1 MIIQCAQAVV
11 DGELLKDCWIVVE
24 NNLITQIQE
33 GVHTSPDRM
42 ISGTLIPAFVDIH
55 CHGGAGQY
63 FSGAQPEKVIDFH
76 RSHGTG
82 TIVASLVSEPLEN
95 LKAQIKQLVPHYKSG
110 AIAGIH
116 LEGPYLS
123 HARCGA
129 HLPEN
134 LINPRWEDLSELI
147 EIGEGSI
154 VMVTIAPELDGA
166 LECIGKLSDHG
177 VIAAIGHTAAPL
189 PTMQSAIDA
198 GAEIVTHF
206 TNGMVKPQDDRE
218 LTDALLDEDQLSLEL
233 ILDGEHVSPE
243 NVREILTVDP
253 LRLILITDAMS
264 AAGQPDGDY
273 TIGILPVRVRNGVAR
288 LDNGSLAG
296 STLTMD
302 RAFERLVNEYGV
314 SLVDAV
320 DASSGNAAR
329 ALGMGDRGV
338 IAVGAAADFLEW
350 DGAKVLSNKTLSA

>member
-1 MIIQCAQAVV
+1 MIIQSAQAVV
-11 DGELLKDCWIVVE
+11 DGELLSDCWIKVE
-24 NNLITQIQE
+24 ENTITEIQE
-33 GVHTSPDRM
+33 GIHPNPDQ
-42 ISGTLIPAFVDIH
+42 IITGTLIPAFVDIH
-55 CHGGAGQY
+55 CHGGAGHY
-63 FSGAQPEKVIDFH
+63 FSGENAQKVVDFH

-82 TIVASLVSEPLEN
+82 TIIASLVSEPLED
-95 LKAQIKQLVPHYKSG
+95 LKNQIKQLVPLYKSG
-110 AIAGIH
+110 AIGGIH

-134 LINPRWEDLSELI
+134 LINPRWEDLSELL
-147 EIGEGSI
+147 EIGEGAI
-154 VMVTIAPELDGA
+154 VMVTIAPELESA
-166 LECIGKLSDHG
+166 LECIGRLSDHG

-189 PTMQSAIDA
+189 VTMQSAIDA
-198 GAEIVTHF
+198 GAEVVTHF

-218 LTDALLDEDQLSLEL
+218 LIDALLDEDQLSLEL

-243 NVREILTVDP
+243 NVRLMLDIDP
-253 LRLILITDAMS
+253 LRLVLITDAMS

-273 TIGILPVRVRNGVAR
+273 TIGALPVRVRNGVAR

-302 RAFERLVNEYGV
+302 QAFARLVNEFGV
-314 SLVDAV
+314 NLPDAV

-329 ALGMGDRGV
+329 LLGMEDRGV
-338 IAVGAAADFLEW
+338 ITVGAVADFLEW
-350 DGAKVLSNKTLSA
+350 DGKSVSKSHFR

>member
-11 DGELLKDCWIVVE
+11 DGELLSNCWIEVE
-24 NNLITQIQE
+24 DNVITDIQE
-33 GVHTSPDRM
+33 GTHSQPDHTVA
-42 ISGTLIPAFVDIH
+42 GTLIPAFVDIH
-55 CHGGAGQY
+55 CHGGAGEY
-63 FSGAQPEKVIDFH
+63 FSGSNPQKVVDFH

-82 TIVASLVSEPLEN
+82 TVIASLVSEPLED
-95 LKAQIKQLVPHYKSG
+95 LKKQIAQLVPLYKSG

-129 HLPEN
+129 HAPEN
-134 LINPRWEDLSELI
+134 LINPRWEDLSELL

-166 LECIGKLSDHG
+166 LESIGRLSDHG

-189 PTMQSAIDA
+189 VTMQSAIDA
-198 GAEIVTHF
+198 GAEVVTHF

-218 LTDALLDEDQLSLEL
+218 LAEALLDEEQLSLEL

-243 NVREILTVDP
+243 NVRLMLEIDP
-253 LRLILITDAMS
+253 LRLVLITDAMS

-273 TIGILPVRVRNGVAR
+273 TIGALPVRVRNGVAR

-302 RAFERLVNEYGV
+302 QAFTRLVNEFGV
-314 SLVDAV
+314 NLVDAV

-329 ALGMGDRGV
+329 LLGMEDRGV
-338 IAVGAAADFLEW
+338 ITVGAVADFLIW
-350 DGAKVLSNKTLSA
+350 DGKSVSRRS